1 MGYHYVRGNNGAG
14 RDQGPIR
21 GGERMLTKGH
31 QDTVAEGCGERATVL
46 GA

>member
-1 MGYHYVRGNNGAG
+1 MGYHYVRGNNGVG

-21 GGERMLTKGH
+21 GGERMSTKSYQG
-31 QDTVAEGCGERATVL
+31 TVAEGCGERATVM